1 MIETYVMKELHN
13 LPTVLE
19 HDLNQA
25 WPTKILHELLLW
37 PITTRKVCRIDIQ
50 VKLHKYYTFH
60 TYWSNKVLIDSKYKT
75 CSEFEFHQELKTQNR
90 FGTMTNC
97 SITDTEL
104 LLFDNPE
111 QTILKGILL
120 SYAKRKASLWKINKH
135 FKNDTDRQIPK

>member
-1 MIETYVMKELHN
+1 MHSISTDWFLYDRDIRHERVKQF
-13 LPTVLE
+13 PKVLE

-25 WPTKILHELLLW
+25 CPTKILHELLLW
-37 PITTRKVCRIDIQ
+37 PITTGKVCRIDIQ

-120 SYAKRKASLWKINKH
+120 SYAKRKASL
-135 FKNDTDRQIPK
+135 